1 MGQMSRS
8 MWVALTFLI
17 NRVTATH
24 ASAITYLRKAI
35 CSGKVPLMWF
45 NVPGIMDDRHHPG
58 RNDC

>member
-1 MGQMSRS
+1 M
-8 MWVALTFLI
+8 ALTFLI